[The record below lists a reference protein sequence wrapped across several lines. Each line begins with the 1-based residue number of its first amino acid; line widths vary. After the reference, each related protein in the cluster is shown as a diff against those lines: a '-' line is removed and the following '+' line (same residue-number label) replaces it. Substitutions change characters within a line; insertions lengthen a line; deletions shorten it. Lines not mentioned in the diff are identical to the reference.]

1 MDDAD
6 YKHPGSGRLLHA
18 APILPA
24 VPLAPTP
31 PETELGLNIDMT
43 DVDRLN
49 DWARL
54 IDAHGPDIGQWGS
67 SQFVVISLRDI
78 ATRMAQEIKD
88 VGELRRRQPSR
99 LVHLMEC
106 LSCHRFGTPISST
119 DQVCGNCGNS
129 TDTRMWFREIREESK

>member
-1 MDDAD
+1 MSEVLRSVLTLIGYSRKRWPLPMDDAD

-31 PETELGLNIDMT
+31 PETELGLNVDMT
-43 DVDRLN
+43 DVDR
-49 DWARL
+49 
-54 IDAHGPDIGQWGS
+54 
-67 SQFVVISLRDI
+67 LRDI